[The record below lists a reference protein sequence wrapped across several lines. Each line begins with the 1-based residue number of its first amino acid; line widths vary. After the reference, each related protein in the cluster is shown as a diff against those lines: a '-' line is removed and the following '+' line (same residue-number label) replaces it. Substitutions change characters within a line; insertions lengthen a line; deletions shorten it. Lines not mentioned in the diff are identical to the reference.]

1 MKAKIGAVSLVL
13 ALWGCA
19 VPRYEPVTPELRAR
33 YLADLQAGNLVL
45 TCQTQECAVGW
56 IYKRNEMIKLHNAKQ
71 WESLAELVMQVGFT
85 NDLGYLF
92 LGRSAIELGH
102 RDAALKFFQK
112 SADLYGDSIRL
123 HHCRDAGGGCGE
135 LDLGVALPK
144 LIGDIEKD
152 GTSRKAAPGQGS
164 GSKATEITATAN
176 SRGEVTGK
184 NAKPVT
190 KKVLENAQLPLFFGE
205 GREARDDLPFK
216 KGKYRSLPV
225 GVQAHFKGDT
235 FYVDLTANIFE
246 TAFGDLNGDGVDDGV
261 YLVAGNSGG
270 SGIFVSMGALL
281 AGFSQPLEPIYLGD
295 RTDIKSIS
303 ITSGNIVL
311 EILGHGPNDGLCCPS
326 EKRRLVYSVKNNS
339 LVAHQK
345 WKPDI

>member
-19 VPRYEPVTPELRAR
+19 APRYEPVTPELRAR

-152 GTSRKAAPGQGS
+152 GTSRKAAPGQGN

-190 KKVLENAQLPLFFGE
+190 KVVLENARLSLPYGNE
-205 GREARDDLPFK
+205 PENRINDLPFK
-216 KGKYRSLPV
+216 KGKHHSVIDGSIQL
-225 GVQAHFKGDT
+225 QADLFKM
-235 FYVDLTANIFE
+235 
-246 TAFGDLNGDGVDDGV
+246 AFGDLNGDGVEDGA
-261 YLVAGNSGG
+261 YIASLHQGG
-270 SGIFVSMGALL
+270 SGVFISMGVLL
-281 AGFSQPLEPIYLGD
+281 AGSSQPLEPIYLGD
-295 RTDIKSIS
+295 RTAIKSVS
-303 ITSGNIVL
+303 ITSGNIIL

>member
-190 KKVLENAQLPLFFGE
+190 KKVLENAKLSLPYGSKPGDRF
-205 GREARDDLPFK
+205 DDLPFN
-216 KGKYRSLPV
+216 KGKYNNDGGGPYRL
-225 GVQAHFKGDT
+225 QANLSKM
-235 FYVDLTANIFE
+235 
-246 TAFGDLNGDGVDDGV
+246 AFGDLNGDGVDDGA
-261 YLVAGNSGG
+261 YLASLHTGG
-270 SGIFVSMGALL
+270 SGVFLSMGVLL
-281 AGFSQPLEPIYLGD
+281 AGSSKPIEPIYLGD
-295 RTDIKSIS
+295 RTLVEAIS
-303 ITSGNIVL
+303 ITSGNIIL

>member
-1 MKAKIGAVSLVL
+1 ML

-152 GTSRKAAPGQGS
+152 GTSRKAAPGQGN

-190 KKVLENAQLPLFFGE
+190 KKVLENAKLSVPLENGYSKD
-205 GREARDDLPFK
+205 GKLQYSYLDDLPFK
-216 KGKYRSLPV
+216 KGEHYNGQPV
-225 GVQAHFKGDT
+225 GNPGYFR
-235 FYVDLTANIFE
+235 ANISNM
-246 TAFGDLNGDGVDDGV
+246 AFGDLNGDGVDDGV
-261 YLVAGNSGG
+261 YLVAYNTGGNGV
-270 SGIFVSMGALL
+270 FLSMGVLI
-281 AGFSQPLEPIYLGD
+281 AGSNKHIKPLYMGD
-295 RTDIKSIS
+295 ADAEIQSIRINAGDII
-303 ITSGNIVL
+303 L
-311 EILGHGPNDGLCCPS
+311 EMIGHGPDDGGCCPT
-326 EKRRLVYSVKNNS
+326 EKLKLVYSVKNNI

-345 WKPDI
+345 WKPYYWLEK